1 MDKTLKTI
9 FVLIILF
16 FGGVVLMN
24 IKNTPEEFEYA
35 EVNCECR
42 ERDIEIDQCNQFI
55 NKLCD
60 FPVYDDP
67 IDFDYECEECIDS
80 SDEISRLEGE
90 ISRLQT
96 ELNNW
101 KTDFDKNSLYT
112 MCLKHKRF
120 CKYFNQ
126 AL

>member
-16 FGGVVLMN
+16 FGGVALMN

-35 EVNCECR
+35 EVN
-42 ERDIEIDQCNQFI
+42 
-55 NKLCD
+55 
-60 FPVYDDP
+60 
-67 IDFDYECEECIDS
+67 YEPRECIDS
-80 SDEISRLEGE
+80 CPKCLDWPGCPEPRILPVDNSDDEELAKVRAELTAQQDTINL
-90 ISRLQT
+90 LTT
-96 ELNNW
+96 ELNQW